1 MPLDENCRFAERHGC
16 DMDDMT
22 VYVTAM
28 KDSLQKKLEVLT
40 NLLRLSKEQSAILG
54 TESPD
59 MDRFDEILQEK
70 EKLINEMDTLDRGFS
85 SLFTR
90 VGDTLKEKR
99 YQYQSQIQEM
109 QNLIRSITDTG
120 VQIEG
125 VEHRNKDAFAEYLSK
140 SRKEI
145 KAFHINNRTAAS
157 YHQNMANQHRAWQTY
172 FLDQKK

>member
-1 MPLDENCRFAERHGC
+1 
-16 DMDDMT
+16 MDNMT
-22 VYVTAM
+22 VYVSAM
-28 KDSLQKKLEVLT
+28 QDSLQKKLEVLT
-40 NLLRLSKEQSAILG
+40 DILRLSREQSDILG

-59 MDRFDEILQEK
+59 LDRFGEILSEK
-70 EKLINEMDTLDRGFS
+70 EGLIEAMETLDRGFE
-85 SLFTR
+85 SLFAK
-90 VGDTLKEKR
+90 VGSLLAEKR

-125 VEHRNKDAFAEYLSK
+125 VEHRNKDAFTKYLSE

-145 KAFHINNRTAAS
+145 KAFHINNRTATS
-157 YHQNMANQHRAWQTY
+157 YYQNMANQHRSWQTY